1 MGVMSEY
8 EITSLVM
15 SEHDAFRRAFAGLE
29 QADDPGA
36 AWQDL
41 ADRLEVHAVA
51 EERLFYPVLADEVD
65 GGASDGKTA
74 VREHNDIRHAV
85 RAVAEHKP
93 GSKPWWDAVAN
104 AQQTNGDHMAE
115 EEREFMP
122 EFKAAVEES
131 RRDELGTEWLRL
143 HDEHEH
149 ARGLSGEDA
158 DPQAVVDA
166 DAPL

>member
-1 MGVMSEY
+1 MSEY

-15 SEHDAFRRAFAGLE
+15 SEHDAFRRAFADLD

-36 AWQDL
+36 AWADL
-41 ADRLEVHAVA
+41 AARLEVHAVA
-51 EERLFYPVLADEVD
+51 EERLFYPVLADEADNGVE
-65 GGASDGKTA
+65 DGKTA

-85 RAVAEHKP
+85 RAVDGHEV
-93 GSKPWWDAVAN
+93 GSPSWREAIAN
-104 AQQTNGDHMAE
+104 AQQVNGDHMAE

-122 EFKAAVEES
+122 EFKTAVDAD
-131 RRDELGTEWLRL
+131 RRDELGMEWLRL

-149 ARGLSGEDA
+149 ARGLSGADA

-166 DAPL
+166 EPPL